1 MIRIKPNDY
10 VQPTDVREDVVQK
23 ICDVLLTYL
32 DVNRALTVRAKHP
45 TLYSA
50 KYEGKHETVEKLA
63 LTSGTMNQ
71 AYVYTQVHS
80 CEMDK
85 AFEAF
90 QDAGYHIYLE
100 RDKKTKTSVY
110 RFSKKPVLDGNKA
123 KNLEFDMFID

>member
-1 MIRIKPNDY
+1 MIKIKPNDY

-32 DVNRALTVRAKHP
+32 DVNRALTVRANHP
-45 TLYSA
+45 TLYLA

-110 RFSKKPVLDGNKA
+110 RFSKKPVLDGDKA

>member
-32 DVNRALTVRAKHP
+32 DANRALTVRAKHP
-45 TLYSA
+45 VLYLA
-50 KYEGKHETVEKLA
+50 KYEGKHETVEKFA

-110 RFSKKPVLDGNKA
+110 RFSKKPVLDGDKA

>member
-1 MIRIKPNDY
+1 MIKIKPNDY
-10 VQPTDVREDVVQK
+10 VQPTEVREDVVQK

-32 DVNRALTVRAKHP
+32 DVNRALTIRAKHP
-45 TLYSA
+45 VLYLA

-71 AYVYTQVHS
+71 AYVYTQVNS

-85 AFEAF
+85 AFEIL
-90 QDAGYHIYLE
+90 QDAGYCIYLE

-110 RFSKKPVLDGNKA
+110 KFSKKPVLDGNKA